1 MRLPPISLSSPV
13 AVLSIAG
20 ALTLATGCGGP
31 DCNNTCQSLFSEGQV
46 TAWHDGESIDKQS
59 CGLEVPGRNTTE
71 LLTECVKECE
81 GALDKPGDV
90 GSYDYTSGDRPN
102 SSDSI
107 RLTTDLQAAA
117 WMDCVWET
125 SCEYLDQG
133 YCPPTAF

>member
-20 ALTLATGCGGP
+20 VLTLATGCGGP

-46 TAWHDGESIDKQS
+46 LAWHDGESVDKQA

>member
-20 ALTLATGCGGP
+20 VLTLATGCGGP

-46 TAWHDGESIDKQS
+46 TAWHDGESIDKQA

-133 YCPPTAF
+133 YCPPTAL